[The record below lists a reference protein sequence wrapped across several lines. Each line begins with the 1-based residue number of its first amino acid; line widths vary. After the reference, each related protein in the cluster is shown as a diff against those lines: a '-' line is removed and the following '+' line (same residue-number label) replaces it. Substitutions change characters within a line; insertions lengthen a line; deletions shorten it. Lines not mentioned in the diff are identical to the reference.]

1 MRTLKISFLDWEEP
15 SAFEASVARFSIMNN
30 EVTHPGTAGGPWDVG
45 MERIPLVTFDGD
57 SIHIENYRNF
67 RYECDGTHEENYEVR
82 TVSVPSIVSAD
93 FIVVPFATQRDL
105 AHTMMSFGFEDGQ
118 HIVVS
123 VEARRRLNQ
132 KYGII
137 KGIFGA
143 FPLMYAIADERDA
156 IGQRTEIRGDDVYL
170 YPSSA
175 TPQEIQSFFR
185 CVMHRVSKLSQS
197 PETYNTIT
205 NNCLTNIR
213 YHINRIWPRR
223 IPWNWRLLINA
234 HSDYLAYKLG
244 MLQGHESFKSTREHA
259 NITPKAKGNWHRE
272 DFSAVIRK

>member
-1 MRTLKISFLDWEEP
+1 
-15 SAFEASVARFSIMNN
+15 MNN
-30 EVTHPGTAGGPWDVG
+30 SANQLQDPGGPWDIG

-57 SIHIENYRNF
+57 LVTIENFRNF
-67 RYECDGTHEENYEVR
+67 RYECDGTHEKNYETR
-82 TVSVPSIVSAD
+82 TIDTSALVCAD
-93 FIVVPFATQRDL
+93 FIVVPFSSQPDL
-105 AHTMMSFGFEDGQ
+105 AHTMMSFGLDNGQ
-118 HIVVS
+118 HVVVS

-132 KYGII
+132 EYGII

-156 IGQRTEIRGDDVYL
+156 IGQRTEMRGDDVYL

-185 CVMHRVSKLSQS
+185 CVMHRVQKLSES

-213 YHINRIWPRR
+213 YHINRIWPKRV
-223 IPWNWRLLINA
+223 PWNWRILINA

-244 MLQGHESFKSTREHA
+244 MLQSHESFKSTREHA
-259 NITPKAKGNWHRE
+259 NITPKAKGSLHRE
-272 DFSAVIRK
+272 DFSSLIRQ

>member
-1 MRTLKISFLDWEEP
+1 MHNKENQNQDP
-15 SAFEASVARFSIMNN
+15 
-30 EVTHPGTAGGPWDVG
+30 GGPWDVG
-45 MERIPLVTFDGD
+45 MERIPLLTFDGD
-57 SIHIENYRNF
+57 SVTVKNFRNF
-67 RYECDGTHEENYEVR
+67 RYESDGTHEENYEIR
-82 TVSVPSIVSAD
+82 TFDTSALVSAD
-93 FIVVPFATQRDL
+93 FIVVPFASQPDL
-105 AHTMMSFGFEDGQ
+105 AHTMMSFGFDDNQ

-132 KYGII
+132 KYGIL

-170 YPSSA
+170 YRSGA

-185 CVMHRVSKLSQS
+185 CVMDRVDKLSQS

-213 YHINRIWPRR
+213 YHINRIWPKR
-223 IPWNWRLLINA
+223 IPWNWRVLINA

-244 MLQGHESFKSTREHA
+244 MLDSDESFESTREHA

-272 DFSAVIRK
+272 DFSALIRE

>member
-1 MRTLKISFLDWEEP
+1 
-15 SAFEASVARFSIMNN
+15 MNS
-30 EVTHPGTAGGPWDVG
+30 TATQHQDSGGPWDVG
-45 MERIPLVTFDGD
+45 MERIPLVSFDGD
-57 SIHIENYRNF
+57 LITIKNYRNF
-67 RYECDGTHEENYEVR
+67 RYETDGTHQENYETRKINISALVC
-82 TVSVPSIVSAD
+82 AD
-93 FIVVPFATQRDL
+93 FIVVPFAKQPDL
-105 AHTMMSFGFEDGQ
+105 AHTMMSFGFDDGR
-118 HIVVS
+118 HLVVS

-132 KYGII
+132 EYGII
-137 KGIFGA
+137 KGIFGAFPLMYAA

-170 YPSSA
+170 YRSRA

-185 CVMHRVSKLSQS
+185 CVMKRVDKLSKS

-223 IPWNWRLLINA
+223 VPWNWRLLINA

-244 MLQGHESFKSTREHA
+244 LLQNVKTFQR
-259 NITPKAKGNWHRE
+259 
-272 DFSAVIRK
+272 

>member
-1 MRTLKISFLDWEEP
+1 
-15 SAFEASVARFSIMNN
+15 MNN
-30 EVTHPGTAGGPWDVG
+30 SAEQNHDPGGPWDVG

-57 SIHIENYRNF
+57 SVTIKNYRNF
-67 RYECDGTHEENYEVR
+67 RYESDGTHEENYETRSVN
-82 TVSVPSIVSAD
+82 VSSIVCAD
-93 FIVVPFATQRDL
+93 FIVVPFADQRDL
-105 AHTMMSFGFEDGQ
+105 AHTMMSFGFDDGQ

-143 FPLMYAIADERDA
+143 FPIMYAIADERDA

-170 YPSSA
+170 YRSTA
-175 TPQEIQSFFR
+175 TPEQVQSFFH
-185 CVMHRVSKLSQS
+185 CVMRRVDKLSQS
-197 PETYNTIT
+197 PEKYNTIT

-213 YHINRIWPRR
+213 YHVNRIWSNR

-234 HSDYLAYKLG
+234 HSDYFAYKLG
-244 MLQGHESFKSTREHA
+244 LIQSDESFESTHQQA
-259 NITPKAKGNWHRE
+259 NITAKAKGNWHRN
-272 DFSAVIRK
+272 DFSAIIRSRD

>member
-1 MRTLKISFLDWEEP
+1 
-15 SAFEASVARFSIMNN
+15 MNN
-30 EVTHPGTAGGPWDVG
+30 TETQQQDPGGPWDVG

-57 SIHIENYRNF
+57 SVTIENYRNF
-67 RYECDGTHEENYEVR
+67 RYECDGTHEEKYETR
-82 TVSVPSIVSAD
+82 TVNVSALVYAD
-93 FIVVPFATQRDL
+93 FIVVPFATQPDL
-105 AHTMMSFGFEDGQ
+105 AHTMMSFGLDDGE
-118 HIVVS
+118 HVVVS

-156 IGQRTEIRGDDVYL
+156 IGHRTEMRGDDVYL
-170 YPSSA
+170 YRSSA
-175 TPQEIQSFFR
+175 GPKEIQSFFR
-185 CVMHRVSKLSQS
+185 CVMSRVQKLSQS
-197 PETYNTIT
+197 PEKYNTIT

-213 YHINRIWPRR
+213 YHVNRMWPRR

-244 MLQGHESFKSTREHA
+244 LLQSSESFKSTREHA
-259 NITPKAKGNWHRE
+259 NITAKAKGNWHRD
-272 DFSAVIRK
+272 DFSTLIRA